1 MFSRGLALSLAT
13 LLAIGA
19 ISSAAEADHRR
30 KQRRAMTYDHYYAGP
45 RVVHGIPGMRLF
57 FGDYA
62 LTEEE
67 FNALY
72 GPGNGDNF
80 DESYYEPEPVT
91 PKKKPVSKSVKAP
104 VSKDQKIISTTGK
117 KPVAATTKTATAQP
131 AGETKPPEKKV
142 ASASTAMSCDKAESI
157 VSGFGFT
164 AVKPESCKGKIYAFN
179 ATRDGKPFS
188 VKLDPASGEL
198 TEVKKLQ

>member
-1 MFSRGLALSLAT
+1 MNMFVRGLALSLAT
-13 LLAIGA
+13 LVAIGA
-19 ISSAAEADHRR
+19 VSTAAEADHRR
-30 KQRRAMTYDHYYAGP
+30 KQRRVMVYDHYYAGP
-45 RVVHGIPGMRLF
+45 RIVHGMPGMRLF

-72 GPGNGDNF
+72 GPGNGDSF
-80 DESYYEPEPVT
+80 DESYYEPEPAT
-91 PKKKPVSKSVKAP
+91 PKKKPVAKSVKAP
-104 VSKDQKIISTTGK
+104 NSKSQKVISTTGK
-117 KPVAATTKTATAQP
+117 KIVAAPTKTATAQP
-131 AGETKPPEKKV
+131 AAKSETT
-142 ASASTAMSCDKAESI
+142 STSAMSCDKAGAI

-164 AVKPESCKGKIYAFN
+164 AVKPENCKGKIYAFN

>member
-1 MFSRGLALSLAT
+1 MNMFARGLALSLAT
-13 LLAIGA
+13 LVAIGA
-19 ISSAAEADHRR
+19 VSTAAEADHRR
-30 KQRRAMTYDHYYAGP
+30 KQRRVMAYDHYYAGP
-45 RVVHGIPGMRLF
+45 PIVRGIPGMRLF

-72 GPGNGDNF
+72 GPGNGDGF

-91 PKKKPVSKSVKAP
+91 PKKKKPAAKSVKAP
-104 VSKDQKIISTTGK
+104 NSKSQKVISATGK
-117 KPVAATTKTATAQP
+117 KSVAAKTAAAQP
-131 AGETKPPEKKV
+131 AAKSD
-142 ASASTAMSCDKAESI
+142 ASSTSAMSCDKAGSI

-164 AVKPESCKGKIYAFN
+164 AVKPENCKGKIYAFN

-188 VKLDPASGEL
+188 IKLDPASGEL